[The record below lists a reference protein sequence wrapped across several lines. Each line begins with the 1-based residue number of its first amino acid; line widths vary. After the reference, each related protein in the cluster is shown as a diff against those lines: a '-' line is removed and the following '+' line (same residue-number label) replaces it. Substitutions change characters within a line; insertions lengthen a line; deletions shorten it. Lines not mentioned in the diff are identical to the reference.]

1 MIAHESCERNEP
13 MLHQPAPPW
22 ARRHAARRAAIWPA
36 LLLVAAGAG
45 CHAEKPKAPGGG
57 TERDEAP
64 PRPVVTVAVDRSAGG
79 EVAVPATVRARRR
92 AALASRI
99 SASVVEV
106 PHREGER
113 VEAGA
118 VVVRLDA
125 AALQASVAAA
135 EAARNAAEAERR
147 RAESLLAKGAST
159 PREMEMASARAAGA
173 EAAWASARDNLAYAV
188 LRSPFAG
195 RIGAMPVN
203 VGDVVSPGTTLAE
216 IEGEGGFEV
225 QATLEAD
232 LAASLRAGSMAKV
245 TVDGQSAPIAAV
257 VRSLSPAGDPTTHR
271 FEVRADLGSAASLR
285 SGTFARLVLPAATA
299 QPRLTIPSGAT
310 IERGGLSGVFVVADG
325 RAHLRW
331 IAVGG
336 SSDGQTEVRAGLEA
350 GERVARD
357 PVGLRDGSPVRE
369 EH

>member
-1 MIAHESCERNEP
+1 MIAHENRERNGL
-13 MLHQPAPPW
+13 MLHQLAQPW
-22 ARRHAARRAAIWPA
+22 ARRHAAHGSATWPA
-36 LLLVAAGAG
+36 LLLVAALAA

-57 TERDEAP
+57 AEPGEP
-64 PRPVVTVAVDRSAGG
+64 SRPVVTAAVVRTEGG

-125 AALQASVAAA
+125 AALQSSVAAA

-147 RAESLLAKGAST
+147 RAESLLTKGAST
-159 PREMEMASARAAGA
+159 PRETESASARAAGA

-188 LRSPFAG
+188 LRAPFAG

-225 QATLEAD
+225 QATMEAD
-232 LAASLRAGSMAKV
+232 LAASLRPGLVAKV
-245 TVDGQSAPIAAV
+245 AVDGQSAPIAAV
-257 VRSLSPAGDPTTHR
+257 VRSVSPAGDPTTHR
-271 FEVRADLGSAASLR
+271 FEVRADLGAAVGLR

-299 QPRLTIPSGAT
+299 EPRLTIPTGAT

-325 RAHLRW
+325 KAHLRW
-331 IAVGG
+331 IAVGA
-336 SSDGQTEVRAGLEA
+336 SSGGRTEVRAGLEA
-350 GERVARD
+350 GERVAQD
-357 PVGLRDGSPVRE
+357 PAGLRDGSPVSE